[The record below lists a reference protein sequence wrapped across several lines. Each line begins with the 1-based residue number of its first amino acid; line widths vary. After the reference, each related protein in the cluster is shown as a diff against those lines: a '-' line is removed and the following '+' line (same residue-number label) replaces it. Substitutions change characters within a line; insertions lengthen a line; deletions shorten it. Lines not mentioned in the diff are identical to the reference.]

1 MLHTDILVLVFLC
14 FIVILI
20 AIGYF
25 VFHSDAETNIMKR
38 RKRIRTM
45 SKQLNNKNARHEIAR
60 FYSFDKQAQHKMNS
74 FSSEFDLDNGV
85 DTADFHSGDDQ
96 SKRDFFG
103 NTSCKARKESLIPY
117 HKQQRHSLQPIS
129 MQHSY
134 ENEHTPFSQ
143 NQGIRFICGLQTP
156 PINITKP
163 QTVQPDSRPV
173 TQRKGLTRAFSESC
187 TTKLVNPNNNTI
199 HPVNTETNETRGDIR
214 LPKLSEPNLQR
225 HIHPWL
231 NRLKYNTS
239 IFYTDK
245 SASSS
250 SESMWSEAKRRLSNA
265 DKVFDPV
272 MRILSTV
279 PLKNQTNVDTSW
291 MNFTMNPNTNGN
303 ICFSLA
309 YTCTLSTLNVTINR
323 LIGVS
328 NLIKSSDTL
337 PSQTSTNF
345 IVSLRLRHHRK
356 LSIYREC
363 EDEAE
368 IRKLDLREE
377 SDGFRKKYFTQPV
390 STSLNPN
397 FDQSFM
403 FPITLNE
410 LKNAE
415 LVLTVLQSTTMNKS
429 IDGNVS
435 LEDSLIPRRNISMT
449 SYHSLNVHSGDK
461 CSRRVN
467 MISEDMRCIGVTFY
481 KLNQHELINCPE
493 KMQNIWQE
501 LRKLPELHDGQLEMN
516 MDNTNP
522 TTTTTDNNS
531 DNGYNNGVP
540 IASISSP
547 LDYETFVYNSENE
560 EQNMNEMENEK
571 SWASA
576 ITRVPRGEP
585 SNKSMAKVSILYKRE
600 SSILEI
606 SVEEFRNLKMYTN
619 ETEMMFQ
626 ALFCLG
632 NTTLSVVK
640 GKPFKIAKLKSDEAN
655 IHEKQKFNTFNQ
667 ISIPYTEHLSLNVD
681 MNRLLNFTNIGVLLQ
696 IFVRTDLSSHLR
708 RLANISVG
716 ETKVTHDL
724 SLVQWNDLI
733 KELKRLKNDNLFTAT
748 RKITYWHLIDAV

>member
-1 MLHTDILVLVFLC
+1 
-14 FIVILI
+14 
-20 AIGYF
+20 
-25 VFHSDAETNIMKR
+25 
-38 RKRIRTM
+38 
-45 SKQLNNKNARHEIAR
+45 
-60 FYSFDKQAQHKMNS
+60 MNS

-103 NTSCKARKESLIPY
+103 NTSCKGRKESLIPY

-571 SWASA
+571 SCFIDDRQKVRLTDGNEIDILLAFSAKHFIIYTVHAVMSSLCCDYVKLSKHIAQIYHFGKASA

-640 GKPFKIAKLKSDEAN
+640 GKPFKIAKPKSDEAN